1 MGKMGKKKP
10 VGRPT
15 LYNDA
20 ILAKAKYYLD
30 NYKSHGHVVPQIAG
44 LARVLG
50 VRRETLYAWA
60 KEENK
65 EEFSNIL
72 EEIMSEQEISLING
86 GLGGDFNSNITKMML
101 TKHGYSD
108 RQEIDH
114 TTGGEK
120 FTGIQ
125 RNIVDVEK

>member
-1 MGKMGKKKP
+1 MGKKKP

-108 RQEIDH
+108 KQEVNHQND
-114 TTGGEK
+114 GGK
-120 FTGIQ
+120 FDVIE
-125 RNIVDVEK
+125 RVIVQAKKEG